1 MKSSTEAI
9 IYLGE
14 KRGCTQT
21 DKYRSYHTFN
31 FDSYHEPSRQPFGN
45 IRAFNDET
53 LGPSCVRKWQVGA
66 GEAILLIPVIG
77 SVAFQTNAAD
87 AGILEAGE
95 IQLIAFEKPAAIEL
109 SNPFKAELINFLHVW
124 FTPDTATAMGRTVNH
139 IFDLDQRRN
148 LMVPLLSLTGSMSVS
163 VGIGKFDGRVDRVY
177 SLENAQNGVFI
188 FVVEGAFE
196 VENRLLQQRDGLILW
211 NTDKVEFESLSGDAI
226 ILIIETGSIRRTDLH
241 LSTVL

>member
-1 MKSSTEAI
+1 MKSSTEAV

-53 LGPSCVRKWQVGA
+53 LGPSCVRKWPVGA
-66 GEAILLIPVIG
+66 GEAILLIPVVG
-77 SVAFQTNAAD
+77 SVAFQTNATD
-87 AGILEAGE
+87 AGIVEAGG
-95 IQLIAFEKPAAIEL
+95 IHLITFEKSTTIEL

-124 FTPDTATAMGRTVNH
+124 FSPDTATAMGRDVNH
-139 IFDLDQRRN
+139 TFDLDKRIN
-148 LMVPLLSLTGSMSVS
+148 LMVPLVSLNGSMSVS

-177 SLENAQNGVFI
+177 SLEKASNGVFV
-188 FVVEGAFE
+188 FVIEGAFE

-211 NTDKVEFESLSGDAI
+211 NTDKVEFESLSNNAI
-226 ILIIETGSIRRTDLH
+226 ILIIETGSIIHPDRRLI
-241 LSTVL
+241 